1 MEVAFS
7 FGETQCIGRFAGA
20 LAAYYDGEGKRRE
33 AAALRSRALAALR
46 GVEYSLWLLD
56 QIGATGSSEERER
69 ARDMLTRAA
78 ADPGHLSAQ
87 ATLALFEARVAHRAR
102 DRGATKRWGR
112 DAAERFGAIG
122 WKWEEAAA
130 LEMAGEFAQALAI
143 YRAHGYVR
151 DAQRLAQLRRRARH
165 RPSARELTP
174 REAEIARLAVA
185 GRSNRAIA
193 DELHI
198 GERTVETHIAALFD
212 RFDLSSR
219 AQLATLIGDDARP
232 VS

>member
-1 MEVAFS
+1 MM
-7 FGETQCIGRFAGA
+7 GGA
-20 LAAYYDGEGKRRE
+20 MSVLSNAVSTMSPTVVSAAPITDVGNNAVY
-33 AAALRSRALAALR
+33 SR
-46 GVEYSLWLLD
+46 G
-56 QIGATGSSEERER
+56 
-69 ARDMLTRAA
+69 
-78 ADPGHLSAQ
+78 
-87 ATLALFEARVAHRAR
+87 
-102 DRGATKRWGR
+102 
-112 DAAERFGAIG
+112 
-122 WKWEEAAA
+122 
-130 LEMAGEFAQALAI
+130 GEFAQALAI

-151 DAQRLAQLRRRARH
+151 AAQRLAQLRRRARH

-219 AQLATLIGDDARP
+219 GQLATLIGDDARP